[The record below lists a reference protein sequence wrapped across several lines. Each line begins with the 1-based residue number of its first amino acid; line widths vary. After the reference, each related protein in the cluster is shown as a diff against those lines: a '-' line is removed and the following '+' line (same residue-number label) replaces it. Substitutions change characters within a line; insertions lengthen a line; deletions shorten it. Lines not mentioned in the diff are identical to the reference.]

1 MRKFVS
7 VQVAVGMLMIG
18 AVAVNATPTNDPN
31 QNQGGAAGQTAVS
44 GQNAPDGQVQDRR
57 IITPDMN
64 ARERVEMQRAIQK
77 RAAAKRN
84 SLIQAAEQEKMQQ
97 GGNVENPGQPG
108 AQ

>member
-7 VQVAVGMLMIG
+7 VQVFIGMLMIG
-18 AVAVNATPTNDPN
+18 AVAVNAAPTNDPN
-31 QNQGGAAGQTAVS
+31 QNQGGAAGQNTAS
-44 GQNAPDGQVQDRR
+44 GQNAPNNQVQDRR

-64 ARERVEMQRAIQK
+64 ARERVEMQRAIQR

-84 SLIQAAEQEKMQQ
+84 SSIQAAEKEKIQQ

>member
-7 VQVAVGMLMIG
+7 VQVAIGMLMIG
-18 AVAVNATPTNDPN
+18 AVAVNAAPANDPN
-31 QNQGGAAGQTAVS
+31 QNQGASGQSTVS
-44 GQNAPDGQVQDRR
+44 GQNAPDAQVQDRR

-84 SLIQAAEQEKMQQ
+84 SLIQAAEKEKIQQ
-97 GGNVENPGQPG
+97 GNVESPGQPG

>member
-7 VQVAVGMLMIG
+7 VQVIIGILMIG
-18 AVAVNATPTNDPN
+18 AVAVNA
-31 QNQGGAAGQTAVS
+31 
-44 GQNAPDGQVQDRR
+44 APSTQSQRPDATYKPYVKANNSAIKDKR
-57 IITPDMN
+57 IITPEMN
-64 ARERVEMQRAIQK
+64 ARERVEMQRAIKK

-84 SLIQAAEQEKMQQ
+84 SLIQAAKLEKMQQ